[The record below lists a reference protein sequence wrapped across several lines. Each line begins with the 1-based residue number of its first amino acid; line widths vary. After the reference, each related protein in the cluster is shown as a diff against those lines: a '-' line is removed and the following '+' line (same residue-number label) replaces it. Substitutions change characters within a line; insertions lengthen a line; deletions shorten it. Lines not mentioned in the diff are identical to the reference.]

1 MAEFKLAHFDTPPVT
16 YQQQVC
22 ELFPHIDGHYL
33 STLLWQRQISELDL
47 HSYLQYQSYQPTSAA
62 AFGKEIELAIERL
75 LLARQE
81 QYPIA
86 IWGDFDADGI
96 TATSV
101 LWDGLRQFFLPAN
114 LSYYIPDRLT
124 ESHGLNIPGLDRLQQ
139 QGVKLIIT
147 CDTGSTNQAEIA
159 YAQSIGIDTIVTDHH
174 TLPAER
180 PPVVAII
187 NPRYLNTDHPLYHL
201 SGVAVAYKLIEALYT
216 ALPTVPTEPIEYLHD
231 LVAIGLVADLVQL
244 SGECR
249 YLAQI
254 GIARLQLQSTKNPE
268 LPGHRPGVAKLLEL
282 CRKTGDRPMDIS
294 FGIAPRINAI
304 SRIYG
309 DARLG
314 VNLLTSKDPE
324 LCDDLATKTEQANA
338 RRKEVQK
345 EVVAAVQQRVQS
357 LDLSTTGTI
366 VLADPNWPGGV
377 LGLVAGQIAQEYGRP
392 TILLNNAPTAADS
405 PVLARGSAR
414 STQNIDLYQL
424 VKSQAHLLKGFG
436 GHPFAAGLS
445 LLDADLPMFVEGI
458 DRQLRQTVGDL
469 PVPTVQIDL
478 VVTIAE
484 LGKELFDE
492 LRLLEPCG
500 MGNPVPKLLVAN
512 CRLENPINRNIKD
525 LQGRT
530 VRYLKTDV
538 QMIDA
543 TGSCTAVWWGK
554 KVEEVPTVPCDVLV
568 ELDFNSYKKRYEA
581 RIVDLRPTVVID
593 STANPQPEILD
604 FRSGL
609 SLENLPLLDEI
620 RWVRQCPRSWDELL
634 LEYEAATIN
643 HQKLALTY
651 QAPQTRES
659 LEIFQRLI
667 GIAKFLARTG
677 QALALKDLQSKLG
690 VTARSTRDALDCLD
704 EIGFEVTMLPIHQEF
719 QVKLLDAPFLTGVEL
734 ENIEIVQQFLTG
746 VAEDLFVEQY
756 FWQVPVE
763 LLRSIGATHHG
774 GLSNSEDT
782 PEPITQVAKGIS

>member
-1 MAEFKLAHFDTPPVT
+1 MAEFKLPQLDLPPAEF
-16 YQQQVC
+16 QEQVRQV
-22 ELFPHIDGHYL
+22 FPQIDGRYL
-33 STLLWQRQISELDL
+33 AMLLWQRQIAATDL
-47 HSYLQYQSYQPTSAA
+47 RSYLRYQEYQPTPAT
-62 AFGKEIELAIERL
+62 AFGQEMALAIDRL
-75 LLARQE
+75 LLARQA
-81 QYPIA
+81 QSLVA

-101 LWDGLRQFFLPAN
+101 LWDGLRQFFLPEN

-124 ESHGLNIPGLDRLQQ
+124 ESHGLNIPGIDRLHH

-147 CDTGSTNQAEIA
+147 CDTGSTNATEIA
-159 YAQSIGIDTIVTDHH
+159 YAHSIGIDTIVTDHH
-174 TLPAER
+174 TLPSER
-180 PPVVAII
+180 PQVAAII
-187 NPRYLNTDHPLYHL
+187 NPRYLPIDHPLYHL
-201 SGVAVAYKLIEALYT
+201 SGVAVAYKLIEALYL
-216 ALPTVPTEPIEYLHD
+216 ALPEVPSQPIEYLLD

-254 GIARLQLQSTKNPE
+254 GIARLQQQSTENPN

-309 DARLG
+309 DARFG
-314 VNLLTSKDPE
+314 VDLLTSQDVE
-324 LCDDLATKTEQANA
+324 LCNDLATKTEQANA

-392 TILLNNAPTAADS
+392 TILLNNAPTDADS

-445 LLDADLPMFVEGI
+445 LLAQDVPMFAEGI

-469 PVPTVQIDL
+469 PAPTVQVDL
-478 VVTIAE
+478 VITTAE

-500 MGNPVPKLLVAN
+500 MGNPVPKLLIAN
-512 CRLENPINRNIKD
+512 CRLENPRNTNIKD
-525 LQGRT
+525 THGKT
-530 VRYLKTDV
+530 VRYLKTDL
-538 QMIDA
+538 QIIDE
-543 TGSCTAVWWGK
+543 TGSFAAVWWGH

-568 ELDFNSYKKRYEA
+568 ELDYNSYKKRHEA
-581 RIVDLRPTVVID
+581 RIVDLRPTVAINE
-593 STANPQPEILD
+593 STNSQPEIID

-634 LEYEAATIN
+634 LEYEAASR
-643 HQKLALTY
+643 HQQKLALSY
-651 QAPQTRES
+651 SAPQTSEA
-659 LEIFQRLI
+659 LTILQKLI

-677 QALALKDLQSKLG
+677 KSLPLKTLQEKLG
-690 VTARSTRDALDCLD
+690 VTARSTRDGLDCLD
-704 EIGFEVTMLPIHQEF
+704 AIGFEVTMLPISQEF
-719 QVKLLDAPFLTGVEL
+719 QVKSIDVDLPEL
-734 ENIEIVQQFLTG
+734 ATIPIVQQFLAG

-763 LLRSIGATHHG
+763 LLQSIGATH
-774 GLSNSEDT
+774 LNVT
-782 PEPITQVAKGIS
+782 PTSLQTAN

>member
-1 MAEFKLAHFDTPPVT
+1 MAEFKLPQFTLPPVEF
-16 YQQQVC
+16 QEQVR
-22 ELFPHIDGHYL
+22 EIFPHIDGRYL
-33 STLLWQRQISELDL
+33 STLLWQRQILTVDL
-47 HSYLQYQSYQPTSAA
+47 PSYLQYQSYQPTPAS
-62 AFGKEIELAIERL
+62 AFGHEMTLAIDRL
-75 LLARQE
+75 LLARQT
-81 QYPIA
+81 QSAVA

-114 LSYYIPDRLT
+114 LCYYIPDRLT
-124 ESHGLNIPGLDRLQQ
+124 ESHGLNIPGIDRLHQ
-139 QGVKLIIT
+139 QGIKLIIT
-147 CDTGSTNQAEIA
+147 CDTGSTNTAEII
-159 YAQSIGIDTIVTDHH
+159 YANSIGIDTIVTDHH
-174 TLPAER
+174 TLPPER
-180 PPVVAII
+180 PPVTAII
-187 NPRYLNTDHPLYHL
+187 NPRYLETSHPLYHL
-201 SGVAVAYKLIEALYT
+201 SGVAVAYKLIEALYV
-216 ALPTVPTEPIEYLHD
+216 ALPDVPSQPIEYLQD

-254 GIARLQLQSTKNPE
+254 GISRLQQQSTKNPD

-309 DARLG
+309 DARFG
-314 VNLLTSKDPE
+314 VDLLTSKDPE

-392 TILLNNAPTAADS
+392 TILLNNAPTDADS
-405 PVLARGSAR
+405 PVIARGSAR

-424 VKSQAHLLKGFG
+424 VKSQVHLLKGFG

-445 LLDADLPMFVEGI
+445 LLAADIPMFAEGI

-469 PVPTVQIDL
+469 PLPVVQIDL

-500 MGNPVPKLLVAN
+500 MGNPVPKLLVTN

-525 LQGRT
+525 TKGQT

-538 QMIDA
+538 QMVDA
-543 TGSCTAVWWGK
+543 TDSCTAVWWGH

-568 ELDFNSYKKRYEA
+568 ELDYNSYKKRHEA
-581 RIVDLRPTVVID
+581 RIVDLRPAVAID
-593 STANPQPEILD
+593 QLVNAPPEILD
-604 FRSGL
+604 FRSGM
-609 SLENLPLLDEI
+609 SLENLPILDDI
-620 RWVRQCPRSWDELL
+620 RWVNQCPRSWDELL
-634 LEYEAATIN
+634 GEYEAATVQQ
-643 HQKLALTY
+643 QKLALNY
-651 QAPQTRES
+651 AAPPSQES
-659 LEIFQRLI
+659 IAILHKLI

-677 QALALKDLQSKLG
+677 QSLALKDLQNKLG
-690 VTARSTRDALDCLD
+690 VTARSTRDGLNCLD
-704 EIGFEVTMLPIHQEF
+704 AIGFEVTMLPIRQEF
-719 QVKLLDAPFLTGVEL
+719 QVKFVDSAYLAGSEL
-734 ENIEIVQQFLTG
+734 AEISAVQEFLTG

-763 LLRSIGATHHG
+763 LLVSIA
-774 GLSNSEDT
+774 
-782 PEPITQVAKGIS
+782 QA

>member
-1 MAEFKLAHFDTPPVT
+1 MAEFKLPHFAATPVA
-16 YQQQVC
+16 YQQRVC
-22 ELFPHIDGHYL
+22 ELYPHIDGRYL
-33 STLLWQRQISELDL
+33 STLLWQRQIPEIDL
-47 HSYLQYQSYQPTSAA
+47 CSYLQYQAYQPTAA
-62 AFGKEIELAIERL
+62 TAFGSEMALAINYL
-75 LLARQE
+75 LLAHQA
-81 QYPIA
+81 QFPIA

-159 YAQSIGIDTIVTDHH
+159 YAQSIGMDIIVTDHH

-187 NPRYLNTDHPLYHL
+187 NPRYLATDHPLYHL

-254 GIARLQLQSTKNPE
+254 GIARLQLQSTKNPD
-268 LPGHRPGVAKLLEL
+268 LPGYRPGVAKLLEL

-309 DARLG
+309 DARFG
-314 VNLLTSKDPE
+314 VDLLTSKDPE
-324 LCDDLATKTEQANA
+324 LCNDLATKTEQANA

-377 LGLVAGQIAQEYGRP
+377 LGLVAGQIAQAYGRP
-392 TILLNNAPTAADS
+392 TILLNNAPTDADS

-424 VKSQAHLLKGFG
+424 VKSQAHLLQGFG

-445 LLDADLPMFVEGI
+445 LLAADLAMFTEGI
-458 DRQLRQTVGDL
+458 DRELRQTVGDL
-469 PVPTVQIDL
+469 PAPVISIDL

-484 LGKELFDE
+484 LGKDLFDE

-500 MGNPVPKLLVAN
+500 MGNPVPKLLIAN

-525 LQGRT
+525 LQGKT

-543 TGSCTAVWWGK
+543 TGSCAAVWWGK
-554 KVEEVPTVPCDVLV
+554 KVEEVPVVACDVLV

-581 RIVDLRPTVVID
+581 RIVDLRPTVAID
-593 STANPQPEILD
+593 ISTNPQPEILD

-620 RWVRQCPRSWDELL
+620 RWVQQCPRSWDELL
-634 LEYEAATIN
+634 MEYEAATV
-643 HQKLALTY
+643 HQQKLALTY
-651 QAPQTRES
+651 QAPQTREP
-659 LEIFQRLI
+659 LEILQKLI

-677 QALALKDLQSKLG
+677 QALAVQDLQSKLG
-690 VTARSTRDALDCLD
+690 VTARSTRDSLDCL
-704 EIGFEVTMLPIHQEF
+704 EAIGFEVTMLPIRQEF
-719 QVKLLDAPFLTGVEL
+719 QVKLLVGQFLTGGEL
-734 ENIEIVQQFLTG
+734 ENIELVQKFLAG
-746 VAEDLFVEQY
+746 VAADLFVEQY

-763 LLRSIGATHHG
+763 LLRSIGAIHLG
-774 GLSNSEDT
+774 GFSKAADSSGS
-782 PEPITQVAKGIS
+782 VV